1 MANIELTKYHP
12 YIVHAGKELKWMPS
26 DTEEL
31 YEKNLQENY
40 NLLKKFNWIDSDITY
55 KFNKEGFRSNEFSV
69 SDSIIFLGGSDPF
82 GIGMPVDKIY
92 PHIVSE
98 KLGLAYVNLG
108 LPNASN
114 DTAFRL
120 AYIWIKSKKLKPKV
134 VVLQTPPENRFEL
147 LIHDRGSD
155 SIESRFINTMDQL
168 VDRTKEPLW
177 LSTDQNGLCNQEKN
191 IMAIRHICDSLDI
204 KFLTFNTD
212 DIYGADGQLKVDLS
226 RDLMHPG
233 IITHQNFADKIIN
246 LI

>member
-1 MANIELTKYHP
+1 MANIDLTKYHP
-12 YIVHAGKELKWMPS
+12 YIVHAGKELRWMPS

-31 YEKNLQENY
+31 YEKNLKENY

-55 KFNKEGFRSNEFSV
+55 KFNSEGFRSNKFS
-69 SDSIIFLGGSDPF
+69 DNNSIVFLGGSDPF
-82 GIGMPVDKIY
+82 GVGMPADKIY
-92 PHIVSE
+92 PQIVSG
-98 KLGLAYVNLG
+98 KFNLKCINLA

-120 AYIWIKSKKLKPKV
+120 AYIWIKSCKLKPKI

-191 IMAIRHICDSLDI
+191 IMAIRHICNSLNI

-212 DIYGADGQLKVDLS
+212 DIYGADGQFKVDLS

-233 IITHQNFADKIIN
+233 IITHQNFADKIVN